1 MGELANLK
9 LVTTKRPSGVPT
21 LLQRRNRLI
30 AKIWEQVQLAK
41 AQQDG
46 KVFSPTVFRTIKN
59 TETGVRSTVESQ
71 KRIRPWWWTA
81 DNGKICITVKYG
93 AKAIELAKGKSAIE
107 VGSLEELVPTLETLK
122 AVVSAGEL
130 DAQLELVSKS
140 LSAGFKQVS

>member
-1 MGELANLK
+1 MGELASLK

-21 LLQRRNRLI
+21 FLQRRNRLI

-59 TETGVRSTVESQ
+59 SETGVRSTVESS

-81 DNGKICITVKYG
+81 ENGKLCITVKYG
-93 AKAIELAKGKSAIE
+93 TKAIELAKGKSTIE

-140 LSAGFKQVS
+140 LSAGFGQTS